1 MNTHDDELLSS
12 YLDSELA
19 AAEARELERRLAKD
33 RTLQARL
40 EALRGADAATRKLY
54 AAVDAAPMPASV
66 SRLLAAAEPAAKP
79 VAKSKRSNVLAFP
92 ARGLRQFWQMPVAI
106 AASVALVVGFMVSK
120 MAEQVPDA
128 ASSTATLTAR
138 TITPD
143 SDLFGLL
150 EGQASGQ
157 AASLG
162 GGISGQALLSFTDH
176 SGRYCRQLR
185 LDGAA
190 ASTHAVACREASG
203 WTLEALAYGDAMTD
217 GQYQQ
222 ASSATPVSIGSA
234 IDGLIGARD
243 PLDPEEENIAI
254 SKGWEKSQ

>member
-12 YLDSELA
+12 YLDGELA

-54 AAVDAAPMPASV
+54 AAVDASPMPASV
-66 SRLLAAAEPAAKP
+66 SRLLAAAEPAAK
-79 VAKSKRSNVLAFP
+79 SKGGNVLAFP

-106 AASVALVVGFMVSK
+106 AASVALVVGLMVSK

-157 AASLG
+157 AANLG

-203 WTLEALAYGDAMTD
+203 WTLEALAYGNAMTD

-222 ASSATPVSIGSA
+222 ASSATPASIGSA